1 MSVLTSVNRCRAAKV
16 LFVAAAMAL
25 IVLAGCMQSAYV
37 PWRPGDNE
45 ALVNRLAGE
54 TFNVIRF
61 KTAGG
66 SDDQV
71 LWGYL
76 LYPDNVLIRLMN
88 PEQELGRMTLKEV
101 LADYRKATYASVVAR
116 GSMVQEFIVD
126 GRVACYSVNDIR
138 LAVDLWRDPGA
149 TEPGRL
155 VLILSY
161 TDTRTKAD
169 EGSIVTH

>member
-1 MSVLTSVNRCRAAKV
+1 
-16 LFVAAAMAL
+16 
-25 IVLAGCMQSAYV
+25 
-37 PWRPGDNE
+37 
-45 ALVNRLAGE
+45 
-54 TFNVIRF
+54 
-61 KTAGG
+61 
-66 SDDQV
+66 
-71 LWGYL
+71 
-76 LYPDNVLIRLMN
+76 
-88 PEQELGRMTLKEV
+88 
-101 LADYRKATYASVVAR
+101 VVAR

-126 GRVACYSVNDIR
+126 GRVAAYSVNDIR